1 MGQLWLP
8 GLGVWVSHRNAVVPW
23 IGVRVVCQ
31 CVRQETF
38 GKRGMRDCG
47 VVWHK
52 FRASGGVAVK
62 PVGPGELRSQNKSA
76 TLDKVGS

>member
-1 MGQLWLP
+1 MLLSLSQCN
-8 GLGVWVSHRNAVVPW
+8 RNAVAAMDRSACCVS
-23 IGVRVVCQ
+23 VRAAI
-31 CVRQETF
+31 ETF